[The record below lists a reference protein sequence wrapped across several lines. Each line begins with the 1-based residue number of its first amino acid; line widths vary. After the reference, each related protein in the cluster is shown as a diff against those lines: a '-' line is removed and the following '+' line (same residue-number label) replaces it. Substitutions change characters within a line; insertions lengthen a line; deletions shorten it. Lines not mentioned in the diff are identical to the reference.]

1 MKCSEALTKRSE
13 YMTQLVAAFEEAYT
27 ILEKAATNGSP
38 KVRLRHGILLL
49 SRVSLHVAS
58 MVLAQ

>member
-1 MKCSEALTKRSE
+1 
-13 YMTQLVAAFEEAYT
+13 MTQLVAAFEEAYT